1 MGVSARVY
9 TIGEIKDAEQL
20 GHRFVYRYRNSGR
33 KSVPEEEIKAI
44 YDTLEEEGWVD
55 HLSDVENLITENPVD
70 TTGMEDDE
78 FEMYDA
84 VSHLMRI
91 KPTHAVRK
99 DACKIR
105 PQFATRVSCF
115 LKEDIAAERF
125 EPVHM
130 WLFYSEEE
138 AKAFLTRGR

>member
-1 MGVSARVY
+1 
-9 TIGEIKDAEQL
+9 
-20 GHRFVYRYRNSGR
+20 
-33 KSVPEEEIKAI
+33 
-44 YDTLEEEGWVD
+44 
-55 HLSDVENLITENPVD
+55 
-70 TTGMEDDE
+70 MEDDE

-91 KPTHAVRK
+91 KPTHAIRK
-99 DACKIR
+99 DARKIR
-105 PQFATRVSCF
+105 PQFATHVSCF